1 MQLAIVKSISSLL
14 LKIKTCA
21 IKKNFLLIK
30 KKMSIISTVLFLNL
44 KTLTAKKKSFT
55 I

>member
-30 KKMSIISTVLFLNL
+30 KKNVNNL
-44 KTLTAKKKSFT
+44 YSFVFGSKNSYC
-55 I
+55 